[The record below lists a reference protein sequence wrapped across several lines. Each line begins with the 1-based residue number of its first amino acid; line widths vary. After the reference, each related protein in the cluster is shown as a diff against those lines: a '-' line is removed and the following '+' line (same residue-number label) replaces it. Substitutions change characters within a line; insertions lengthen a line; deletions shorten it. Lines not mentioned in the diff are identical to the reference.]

1 MYGDAVP
8 RTRTRTPA
16 SRIRSS
22 LWLNTLNAVRFDG
35 KIISIY
41 NRMKIVYAVYSTMH
55 QSYYPCPDTRGE
67 ADVDYPQYWISTEL
81 LCDSFPIKIVLVS
94 AGRQF

>member
-1 MYGDAVP
+1 
-8 RTRTRTPA
+8 
-16 SRIRSS
+16 
-22 LWLNTLNAVRFDG
+22 
-35 KIISIY
+35 
-41 NRMKIVYAVYSTMH
+41 MH